1 MTLTI
6 DGRQFPDGQAV
17 HRMLKTLLQLP
28 SYYGGNADALWDV
41 LSERN
46 EPVNLHLLSM
56 GGEDTAATL
65 CKVTRVVKEL
75 GGQVE
80 MD

>member
-1 MTLTI
+1 
-6 DGRQFPDGQAV
+6 
-17 HRMLKTLLQLP
+17 MLKTLLQLP
-28 SYYGGNADALWDV
+28 AYYGGNADALWDV

-46 EPVNLHLLSM
+46 EPMNLHLLSM

-65 CKVTRVVKEL
+65 RKVTRVIKEL

-80 MD
+80 ID